1 MPARAT
7 DGTQKVIFLLSYG
20 LSFYFLLEKPP
31 YFLPLAD
38 VGAYLVNNFLNL
50 ANPLMIF
57 KDIVAAD
64 ELRF

>member
-1 MPARAT
+1 
-7 DGTQKVIFLLSYG
+7 
-20 LSFYFLLEKPP
+20 LLEKPP

-38 VGAYLVNNFLNL
+38 VGTYLVNNFLNL